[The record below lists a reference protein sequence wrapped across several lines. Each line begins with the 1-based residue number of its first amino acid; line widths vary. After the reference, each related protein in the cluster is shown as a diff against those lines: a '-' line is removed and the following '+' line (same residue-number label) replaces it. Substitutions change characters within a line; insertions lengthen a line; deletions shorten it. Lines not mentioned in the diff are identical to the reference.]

1 MSKYQSNRF
10 VEPLGYQAVE
20 FLDIPPMY
28 ESVEVMDR
36 AARRQHG
43 ALAGS

>member
-1 MSKYQSNRF
+1 MLKNEPSRV
-10 VEPLGYQAVE
+10 VEPLWYEAIE